1 MPLAKGGSVDDVE
14 RELKGKLL
22 PAMTVNWMYWTP
34 AQFVNFYFVPQRYQ
48 GESRT
53 WTITAVAPEEGE
65 STAMSPLRA
74 HTHYTTLRI
83 TP

>member
-53 WTITAVAPEEGE
+53 LDQRRSANPQPCRLSGHIGAHCALHYIT
-65 STAMSPLRA
+65 L
-74 HTHYTTLRI
+74 TT
-83 TP
+83 P

>member
-48 GESRT
+48 GESRELLF
-53 WTITAVAPEEGE
+53 WTKAPEQRE
-65 STAMSPLRA
+65 STAIRRGRLGGG
-74 HTHYTTLRI
+74 
-83 TP
+83 